1 MPTDDLVEA
10 ARSGHRPAIE
20 ALVTACLPMVYT
32 VVARAA
38 DPDLDVDDVVQE
50 TMLRLVADL
59 PGLRDVG
66 TVRSWVLTI
75 ALRQVSEARRRAGS
89 HRVRYPVQLPEL
101 LERPDP
107 AAEFVDLTMLQQ
119 SLSQERREVAEAAGW
134 LDPGFRALLSLWWL
148 EQAGRLHRA
157 ELAAI
162 LAEEPRHLAV
172 RVQRMRAQ
180 LDTARAVVRAVA
192 AVSDCAEL
200 GAVLTDW
207 DAQPSP
213 LWRKRIHR
221 HVRHCRVCSERSR
234 RLVPAERLLT
244 GIGFLPVPAA
254 LRARSTSWTSSG
266 SAGSPVV
273 GTPAGGTRWLPAGT
287 VKVAAAVLAGIAVV
301 TAGVVV
307 LTGRQSDDDGPAV
320 VVATA
325 GQASTHPVTPV
336 APSHTVPSPAASRT
350 PHPTSTVLDPSTFTT
365 ALPALPTVRSMTQ
378 LGPIR
383 QNARVDGRDGGQ
395 STRYGNRSVW
405 IFSDTTLKG
414 PWGFLSNSGAATT
427 DLSASN
433 GITLT
438 SSNPASVMAGPDP
451 VQIVPLTPSEKA
463 FQQAHANDKGCTA
476 AADPYCG
483 VIFGF
488 WPGPVVAD
496 PARDRVLF
504 TYGKL
509 CRGGAAGTPCAGV
522 KNLGVGIAA
531 VDMTT
536 GTVTRL
542 TATHRSPVNSIE
554 GADKTLFFADG
565 DGFTAAAL
573 VVGSQLYVYGRCDY
587 GCRVARVPLARV
599 NDHSAWRVYAGD
611 DGWSSDLSSGV
622 RLTAPGGA
630 GQTVFYSAA
639 LKAYVNVY
647 MPYGTTKVMYQVGG
661 SPFGPWSKGA
671 MVGQTEPGKT
681 GTSGI
686 DYSLYAH
693 SEYAQDNGLV
703 QYLSYFRPAD
713 GTQRLL
719 RLVFS
724 RPL

>member
-1 MPTDDLVEA
+1 VP
-10 ARSGHRPAIE
+10 
-20 ALVTACLPMVYT
+20 
-32 VVARAA
+32 
-38 DPDLDVDDVVQE
+38 
-50 TMLRLVADL
+50 
-59 PGLRDVG
+59 
-66 TVRSWVLTI
+66 
-75 ALRQVSEARRRAGS
+75 
-89 HRVRYPVQLPEL
+89 LPEL

-107 AAEFVDLTMLQQ
+107 AAEFVELTMLQQ
-119 SLSQERREVAEAAGW
+119 SLSQERREVAAAGGW
-134 LDPGFRALLSLWWL
+134 LDPGFRELLSLWWL
-148 EQAGRLHRA
+148 EQANRLHRT

-162 LAEEPRHLAV
+162 LAEEPGHLAV

-192 AVSDCAEL
+192 TVSDCAGLE
-200 GAVLTDW
+200 AVLADW

-234 RLVPAERLLT
+234 RLVPAERLLA

-254 LRARSTSWTSSG
+254 LRARSTSWTSPG
-266 SAGSPVV
+266 SAASGAAPVV
-273 GTPAGGTRWLPAGT
+273 GAHAGGIGWLSGT
-287 VKVAAAVLAGIAVV
+287 AKVAAAVLVGIAVV

-307 LTGRQSDDDGPAV
+307 SADRQHNDGGPAEIG
-320 VVATA
+320 ATA
-325 GQASTHPVTPV
+325 G
-336 APSHTVPSPAASRT
+336 PSPAHPTTSLAPSRT
-350 PHPTSTVLDPSTFTT
+350 APPPAATRTSTASSAQTSTTTSTVLDPSTFTT
-365 ALPALPTVRSMTQ
+365 ALPTLPTVRSMDQ
-378 LGPIR
+378 LAPIV

-427 DLSASN
+427 DLNASN

-438 SSNPASVMAGPDP
+438 SNNPASVAAGPDP
-451 VQIVPLTPSEKA
+451 VQIVPLTSSEKA
-463 FQQAHANDKGCTA
+463 FQQAHAKDKGCTA

-483 VIFGF
+483 VVFGF

-496 PARDRVLF
+496 PAHDRVLF

-509 CRGGAAGTPCAGV
+509 CRGGATGTPCAGV

-542 TATHRSPVNSIE
+542 AATHRSSVNSIE
-554 GADKTLFFADG
+554 GIDRTMLFDVS

-573 VVGSQLYVYGRCDY
+573 VVGTQLYVYGRCDY

-599 NDHSAWRVYAGD
+599 NDHSAWRVFAGD
-611 DGWSSDLSSGV
+611 DRWSSDLSSGV
-622 RLTAPGGA
+622 RLTAPGAA

-639 LKAYVNVY
+639 LKAYVNIY

-671 MVGQTEPGKT
+671 TAGQTDPGKT

-693 SEYAQDNGLV
+693 PEYAQDNGLV
-703 QYLSYFRPAD
+703 QYLSYFRPVD

-719 RLVFS
+719 RLQFS
-724 RPL
+724 RP